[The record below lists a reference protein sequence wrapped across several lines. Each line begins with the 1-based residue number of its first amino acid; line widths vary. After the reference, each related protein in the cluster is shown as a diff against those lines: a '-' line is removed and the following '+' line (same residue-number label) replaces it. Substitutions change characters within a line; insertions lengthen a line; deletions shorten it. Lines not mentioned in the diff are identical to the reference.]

1 MARKQQNSTRAWL
14 SPHHWLL
21 KCILSQCVA
30 LCVCKCVAIARSDIA
45 TTIDTMLKPDYHAK
59 TSQCANKS
67 ANQGGDFSAL
77 FMAAEAVE
85 SESPQI

>member
-1 MARKQQNSTRAWL
+1 
-14 SPHHWLL
+14 
-21 KCILSQCVA
+21 
-30 LCVCKCVAIARSDIA
+30 
-45 TTIDTMLKPDYHAK
+45 MLKPDYHAK